1 MGDFASLRALKKPEK
16 QQLGSGTDRQMMNK
30 GRKLPSRVILPVSR
44 QILLLFPPFTLVENS
59 QTRRVVRCVSVCA
72 LRGCCG
78 SRLVPIKS
86 RTVNGVE
93 QGEVV

>member
-30 GRKLPSRVILPVSR
+30 GRKLPSRVILPVGR

-59 QTRRVVRCVSVCA
+59 ETRQGLYGVCLSAHCGGVV
-72 LRGCCG
+72 
-78 SRLVPIKS
+78 
-86 RTVNGVE
+86 GV
-93 QGEVV
+93 G